1 MPAGSGRV
9 RGTITAVP
17 HCLPASVTAFAL
29 SASTMAKF
37 ATSPQGCSRK
47 LPQISLSLLL
57 SIGISGCATRA
68 ADVVPAPTSV
78 AEFVQWDC
86 ERIDADADRVQ
97 KRAADMAYS
106 VDERAGNNIV
116 ALGIGLA
123 VFWPALVAMRAA
135 GPEADELARLKGRFE
150 ALRSAAAA
158 KACVAPGAELPAAQ
172 AAALPVAVGERLV
185 YEERQQHRGGK
196 ALSAAPQRELVLEL
210 LALRRDQ
217 LEFGFDTAGVAAGAP
232 WRQDRAG
239 NVTQAPAGWLQWPQ
253 LLRHELQLGQVLAGS
268 MSIADDAFQRARLR
282 GQVVAVGPQTLA
294 GRRFD
299 VAVIELFGDV
309 QQGDST
315 TRLEGVIVIDRAS
328 GVLLRLDLRSAQRGF
343 DLQRRLMRVD
353 AAGAAR

>member
-1 MPAGSGRV
+1 MLTVMLTVG
-9 RGTITAVP
+9 IT
-17 HCLPASVTAFAL
+17 
-29 SASTMAKF
+29 
-37 ATSPQGCSRK
+37 
-47 LPQISLSLLL
+47 
-57 SIGISGCATRA
+57 GCATRA
-68 ADVVPAPTSV
+68 LDVAPAPANP

-86 ERIDADADRVQ
+86 ERIDAEADRVQ

-158 KACVAPGAELPAAQ
+158 KSCAAPGAELPAAQ
-172 AAALPVAVGERLV
+172 AAALPVLVGERLV
-185 YEERQQHRGGK
+185 YEERLQQRG
-196 ALSAAPQRELVLEL
+196 SPAAGPAAQRELVLRL

-217 LEFGFDTAGVAAGAP
+217 LEFGFEAAGVVGSAR
-232 WRQDRAG
+232 WSQDRAG

-253 LLRHELQLGQVLAGS
+253 LLRHELQLGQVLAGH
-268 MSIADDAFQRARLR
+268 MGLADDAFVRARLR
-282 GQVVAVGPQTLA
+282 GQVVAVGPQTVA

-309 QQGDST
+309 QQGDNT
-315 TRLEGVIVIDRAS
+315 TRLDGVIVIDRHS

-353 AAGAAR
+353 ASEPAR

>member
-1 MPAGSGRV
+1 M
-9 RGTITAVP
+9 T
-17 HCLPASVTAFAL
+17 
-29 SASTMAKF
+29 
-37 ATSPQGCSRK
+37 
-47 LPQISLSLLL
+47 LLL
-57 SIGISGCATRA
+57 SAGIAGCATRA
-68 ADVVPAPTSV
+68 VDIVPAPTSP

-86 ERIDADADRVQ
+86 ERIDAEGDRVQ

-150 ALRSAAAA
+150 ALRGAAAA
-158 KACVAPGAELPAAQ
+158 KSCAAPGAELSAAQ
-172 AAALPVAVGERLV
+172 AATLPLAVGERLV
-185 YEERQQHRGGK
+185 YEERHQPRGSKG
-196 ALSAAPQRELVLEL
+196 LSAAPQRELVLKL

-217 LEFGFDTAGVAAGAP
+217 LEFSFETAGVLASAP
-232 WRQDRAG
+232 WQQDRAG

-253 LLRHELQLGQVLAGS
+253 LLRHEPQLGQVLAGT
-268 MSIADDAFQRARLR
+268 MSLADDAFQRARLR

-309 QQGDST
+309 QQGDSAV
-315 TRLEGVIVIDRAS
+315 RLDGVIVIDRAS

-353 AAGAAR
+353 AAEPAR